1 MFITGATSLKKRVIR
16 VYSHKANLYPQRRTD
31 NIQCNLHI
39 IIQKSISLLDIKQ

>member
-31 NIQCNLHI
+31 NTQCKLHI
-39 IIQKSISLLDIKQ
+39 PTQKSISSPDPKQ